1 MKAGKTKELRLI
13 LKADVDGSLEPIIN
27 SLNHLSTEELKI
39 KLLHTGTG
47 DITDSDLMLA
57 AASGAIIIGF
67 HVDLSVPAQKSDLV
81 YQVDVR
87 TYKVIYELIAD
98 IDKALKGLLEP
109 VFVEKTLGKAE
120 VRAVFRVPKRGKI
133 AGCLVTEGDIA
144 RNAQVRLKRGG
155 ADMFTGKISSLKRFQ
170 EDVNEVKTG
179 FECGIALDSFEDI
192 REGDIIEAFQK
203 VRV

>member
-1 MKAGKTKELRLI
+1 M
-13 LKADVDGSLEPIIN
+13 
-27 SLNHLSTEELKI
+27 
-39 KLLHTGTG
+39 
-47 DITDSDLMLA
+47 
-57 AASGAIIIGF
+57 
-67 HVDLSVPAQKSDLV
+67 PAQKSDLV

-155 ADMFTGKISSLKRFQ
+155 ADLFTGKISSLKRFQ

>member
-1 MKAGKTKELRLI
+1 M
-13 LKADVDGSLEPIIN
+13 
-27 SLNHLSTEELKI
+27 
-39 KLLHTGTG
+39 
-47 DITDSDLMLA
+47 
-57 AASGAIIIGF
+57 
-67 HVDLSVPAQKSDLV
+67 
-81 YQVDVR
+81 
-87 TYKVIYELIAD
+87 
-98 IDKALKGLLEP
+98 
-109 VFVEKTLGKAE
+109 EKTLGKAE

-155 ADMFTGKISSLKRFQ
+155 ADLFTGKISSLKRFQ